1 MIPAFIINLPSSKDR
16 RESCLSCLKKANIEG
31 QVFEATYGK
40 DVLASLENDPNSPYK
55 DKILL
60 TEQLDLTLSFGVKV
74 SMKDKLTAGEIGCAL
89 SHLQLYEHIV
99 KNNIEYALILEDDA
113 EVTENVGFI
122 IEEALKRKNLWDI
135 FFIYHDSGVRDF
147 GLNKP
152 IYLDDKKEFYI
163 KKEGVGWLDP
173 IFNRRRLIYV
183 ASCYMVSL
191 QTAKKLLDLGYPLRV
206 PADFLIGFLAYNKLR
221 AYIAQPREKL
231 CKCFGNFDSVIDNV
245 EPRGDIHHL
254 F

>member
-1 MIPAFIINLPSSKDR
+1 MIPTFVINLPSSQER
-16 RESCLSCLKKANIEG
+16 RKNCLSYLKKAGIDG
-31 QVFEATYGK
+31 QIFEATYGK

-55 DKILL
+55 DKILF
-60 TEQLDLTLSFGVKV
+60 TDQLNITLPLGVKV
-74 SMKDKLTAGEIGCAL
+74 TMKDKITAGEIGCAL
-89 SHLQLYEHIV
+89 SHLRIYEHMV
-99 KNNIEYALILEDDA
+99 KNNIEHALIVEDDA

-122 IEEALKRKNLWDI
+122 IEEALKRKKLWDI

-163 KKEGVGWLDP
+163 KKEGLGWLDP

-183 ASCYMVSL
+183 SSCYMVSL
-191 QTAKKLLDLGYPLRV
+191 QTAKKLLDLGYPVRL

-231 CKCFGNFDSVIDNV
+231 CECFGNFDSVIDV
-245 EPRGDIHHL
+245 VDPRGDIHHL